1 MHKASGTRILPGYWS
16 QEDYKADGCSGSKT
30 MTCKVLEHK
39 ANHRMVFQIC
49 MSDCGAAGLCAV
61 SACVQAS
68 TSGQVLAR
76 FLGSIGIDVKTYKRS
91 GLDLLGITRKDVQI
105 SSHSALNL

>member
-1 MHKASGTRILPGYWS
+1 
-16 QEDYKADGCSGSKT
+16 
-30 MTCKVLEHK
+30 
-39 ANHRMVFQIC
+39 
-49 MSDCGAAGLCAV
+49 MSDCGAAGSCAV
-61 SACVQAS
+61 SACVWAS

-76 FLGSIGIDVKTYKRS
+76 FLGSIGIDVKTNKRL